1 MSVTSRYPL
10 IKSTGEMFQV
20 TMDFSQVLNSGATI
34 STASISYTPYDLTL
48 SLTNLTPISSGV
60 NVLVASGTQNTN
72 YRIQITANTSDL
84 EVLVGEGILK
94 IRNI

>member
-10 IKSTGEMFQV
+10 IKSTGEAFQV
-20 TMDFSQVLNSGATI
+20 TMDFSQVLNSGAII
-34 STASISYTPYDLTL
+34 STASGTYTPYDLTL
-48 SLTNLTPISSGV
+48 GISNLTPISSGV
-60 NVLVASGTQNTN
+60 SFVVSSGTQNTN

>member
-48 SLTNLTPISSGV
+48 SLTT
-60 NVLVASGTQNTN
+60 
-72 YRIQITANTSDL
+72 
-84 EVLVGEGILK
+84 
-94 IRNI
+94 